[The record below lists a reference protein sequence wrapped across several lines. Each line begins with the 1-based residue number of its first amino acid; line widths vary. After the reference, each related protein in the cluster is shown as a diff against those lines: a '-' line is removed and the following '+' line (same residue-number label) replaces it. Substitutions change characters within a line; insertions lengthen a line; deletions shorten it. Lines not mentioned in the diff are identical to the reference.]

1 MLNFIELN
9 NDKSPKNKGRID
21 KRLCNSFEHLE
32 NAGVLLNDNVVLIDF
47 DNDNVNEDK
56 IINYID
62 TTYPTLKVITTKGV
76 HFYYSLPQN
85 LILKKKSMI
94 DTITVGGFQVDY
106 KTSSKQYAVVKLNG
120 EARETNRPFSFD
132 NLAELP
138 PLLYPLTKRKN
149 NLSGMVEH
157 ERKKW
162 HTF

>member
-1 MLNFIELN
+1 MLKYVELKEN
-9 NDKSPKNKGRID
+9 KSPISLRKKYDG
-21 KRLCNSFEHLE
+21 FEDLE

-47 DNDNVNEDK
+47 DNDNINEDK

-106 KTSSKQYAVVKLNG
+106 KTSSKQYAVIKLNG
-120 EARETNRPFSFD
+120 KARETNRPLSFE

-138 PLLYPLTKRKN
+138 PILYPLTKRED